1 MSIQALTAPTFRNN
15 ADAVPIDFLR
25 HAPIL
30 AATAIVLLAMVPPT
44 LMAMVLD
51 GRTFNGV
58 NVWIKPLKFELSL
71 ALYAATLAWFAGW
84 LPQNVRQSRR
94 LRILEIVVAI
104 AIALEMA
111 WIGGAAYAGVASHFN
126 AENAF
131 MAAIYPVMGALA
143 ITIALPSLIYGVA
156 FMRHAGAGD
165 NPVFSLSLGLGLT
178 LTFGLTLLVA
188 GYMSSQTGHAVG
200 GAGSDAGGLNLLGW
214 SRQGGDL
221 RVAHFFATHAMH
233 FLPLFGF
240 VVARLLPPQQGRMA
254 VWTSGALFVGLVGY
268 TFFEAL
274 QGKPFMTLLIG

>member
-1 MSIQALTAPTFRNN
+1 MFIQALTAPTFRNN
-15 ADAVPIDFLR
+15 AYAMPIGILR

-30 AATAIVLLAMVPPT
+30 AAAAIVLLAMVPPT

-71 ALYAATLAWFAGW
+71 SLYAATLAWFAAW
-84 LPQNVRQSRR
+84 LPQSVRQSRR
-94 LRILEIVVAI
+94 LRLLEIVVTI
-104 AIALEMA
+104 AVALEMA
-111 WIGGAAYAGVASHFN
+111 WIGGAAYAGIASHFN

-143 ITIALPSLIYGVA
+143 ITIAVPSLVYGMA
-156 FMRHAGAGD
+156 FMRHAGASD
-165 NPVFSLSLGLGLT
+165 DPVFSLSLGLGLT

-188 GYMSSQTGHAVG
+188 GYMSSQTGHTVG
-200 GAGSDAGGLNLLGW
+200 GAGSDASGLNFLGW
-214 SRQGGDL
+214 SRRGGDL
-221 RVAHFFATHAMH
+221 RAAHFLATHAMH

-240 VVARLLPPQQGRMA
+240 AVARLLPQQQGKMA
-254 VWTSGALFVGLVGY
+254 VWTSGALFVGFVGY

-274 QGKPFMTLLIG
+274 QGKPFMALLMG